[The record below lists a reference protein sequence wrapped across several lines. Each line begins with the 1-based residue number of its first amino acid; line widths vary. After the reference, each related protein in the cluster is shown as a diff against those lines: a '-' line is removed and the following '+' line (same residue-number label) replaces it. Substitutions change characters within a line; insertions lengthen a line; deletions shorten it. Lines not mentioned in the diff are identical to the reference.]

1 MVGKNTVLHET
12 QFTVSVDLLKDG
24 VTTGISA
31 QDRAKTIQALIDP
44 ATRPEDLGKARA
56 YLSAEKQKM
65 VGASQSGSHRG
76 ACGFSSIIRFRA
88 CGRPCRNTQ

>member
-12 QFTVSVDLLKDG
+12 QFTVSVDLLKGG

-44 ATRPEDLGKARA
+44 ATRPEDLGKPGHIFPSR
-56 YLSAEKQKM
+56 QKM
-65 VGASQSGSHRG
+65 AGCFAEQIVLRQQL
-76 ACGFSSIIRFRA
+76 
-88 CGRPCRNTQ
+88 T

>member
-44 ATRPEDLGKARA
+44 ATRPEDLGKPGHIFPLKAKNGGCF
-56 YLSAEKQKM
+56 AER
-65 VGASQSGSHRG
+65 V
-76 ACGFSSIIRFRA
+76 
-88 CGRPCRNTQ
+88 TQRQLWI

>member
-44 ATRPEDLGKARA
+44 ATRPEDLGKPGHIFPLKAKNGGVI
-56 YLSAEKQKM
+56 LLVLITQKM
-65 VGASQSGSHRG
+65 GCCHLAKRQLTGKLV
-76 ACGFSSIIRFRA
+76 CF
-88 CGRPCRNTQ
+88 